1 MKKKKIIKVSRQEM
15 LTWLK
20 NQITDMDRYDP
31 RDDMEEGDHGIAAIG
46 LVHGRREDNRIVEAI
61 ILQLKKMSEGV

>member
-1 MKKKKIIKVSRQEM
+1 
-15 LTWLK
+15 
-20 NQITDMDRYDP
+20 MDRYDP

-46 LVHGRREDNRIVEAI
+46 LVHGRQEDNRIVEAI